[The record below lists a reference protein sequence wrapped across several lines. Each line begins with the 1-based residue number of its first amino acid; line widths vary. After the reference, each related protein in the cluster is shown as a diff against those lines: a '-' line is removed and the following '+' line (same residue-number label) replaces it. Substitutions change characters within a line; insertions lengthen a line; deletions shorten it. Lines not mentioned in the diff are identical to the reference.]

1 MDMLLALA
9 SPSLALR
16 FKQVTG
22 ILGLRGRCTVSE
34 WAGGT
39 GGAVG
44 WGQRLVS
51 RAFLALQAHSG
62 SESCT
67 SDPPQLPTQAPG
79 LTCRPPARRCSLGT
93 AQLPSLHP
101 LPGTPVAV
109 GMVPKVSKRDGS
121 AWLLRLHGVSRAFPW
136 RMTPSKAVLVYKVI
150 FSRSCLLYE
159 HYKKLENRNKQSFT
173 KN

>member
-1 MDMLLALA
+1 MLLTLA
-9 SPSLALR
+9 SPSLALW

-22 ILGLRGRCTVSE
+22 ILGLRGRCAVSE
-34 WAGGT
+34 WGRRYRRGC
-39 GGAVG
+39 GLGRSVWSPG
-44 WGQRLVS
+44 
-51 RAFLALQAHSG
+51 AFLALQAHFG

-67 SDPPQLPTQAPG
+67 SDPLQLPTQVPG
-79 LTCRPPARRCSLGT
+79 HACPPPARGCSLGT
-93 AQLPSLHP
+93 AHLPSLHP
-101 LPGTPVAV
+101 LPGTPVSV
-109 GMVPKVSKRDGS
+109 GMVPKVSKWDDS

-150 FSRSCLLYE
+150 FSHSCLLYE